1 MSSPDE
7 HLPYRGRFAPSPTGP
22 LHFGSLV
29 AAVASYLQARSKG
42 GQWLLRIEDLDPPRE
57 LPGAA
62 EDIVQ
67 TLLRHGF
74 EPSEPVLRQSERLK
88 LYEAVVDELL
98 ERGIAY
104 PCSCTRQEI
113 RAHAS
118 PGRMGPIYPGTC
130 RQRTTHS
137 RKARAVRVRTDSSPI
152 KFSDALQ
159 GSNTCRLEPEA
170 GDYLIRRGDG
180 LIAYHL
186 AVVVDDHAQ
195 GITEVVRGT
204 DLLDSTSAQIHLQ
217 HILGL
222 DTPAYMH
229 FPVAVNHRGVKL
241 SKQTGALPISSQKPA
256 SNLVSCLQ
264 FLRQD
269 PPEGLESQPLQAIWD
284 WAIGQWRPARLASQ
298 YDMAAPAHFEQNWRT

>member
-1 MSSPDE
+1 VPSPDE
-7 HLPYRGRFAPSPTGP
+7 QLPYRGRFAPSPTGP

-29 AAVASYLQARSKG
+29 AAVASYLQAHSKG

-57 LPGAA
+57 LPGMA
-62 EDIVQ
+62 EDIVH
-67 TLLRHGF
+67 TLLQHGF
-74 EPSEPVLRQSERLK
+74 KPSEPVLRQSERLK

-104 PCSCTRQEI
+104 PCSCTRREI

-137 RKARAVRVRTDSSPI
+137 RKARAVRVRTDSSRI

-204 DLLDSTSAQIHLQ
+204 DLLDSTPAQIHLQ
-217 HILGL
+217 QILGL

-241 SKQTGALPISSQKPA
+241 SKQTGALPIASQNPA
-256 SNLVSCLQ
+256 ANLLSCLR

-269 PPEGLESQPLQAIWD
+269 PPEGLESQPLQTIWD
-284 WAIGQWRPARLASQ
+284 WAIGQWRPARLAGQ
-298 YDMAAPAHFEQNWRT
+298 YDMATPAHFEQNRRT

>member
-1 MSSPDE
+1 MPSPAE
-7 HLPYRGRFAPSPTGP
+7 QLPYHGRFAPSPTGP

-42 GQWLLRIEDLDPPRE
+42 GKWLLRIEDLDPPRE
-57 LPGAA
+57 LPGMA

-67 TLLRHGF
+67 TLLQHGF

-98 ERGIAY
+98 GRGIAY

-113 RAHAS
+113 RANAL

-130 RQRTTHS
+130 RERTTHS

-204 DLLDSTSAQIHLQ
+204 DLLDSTPAQIHLQ

-256 SNLVSCLQ
+256 WNLVSCLQ

-269 PPEGLESQPLQAIWD
+269 PPEGLESQSLQTIWD
-284 WAIGQWRPARLASQ
+284 WAIERWRPERLAGQ
-298 YDMAAPAHFEQNWRT
+298 YDIATPAHFEENRRT